1 MQEAISEGYYDV
13 SSYEDI
19 KNDSEIYGRI
29 IVQEFT
35 YWMIITGWDIK
46 KDLLPKLV
54 SGDVIGTLAVT
65 EDLFAPS
72 KDNIKL
78 SCESGKINGK
88 KLAVP
93 DASMATHALVGA
105 KSDKGVGL
113 QVADLS
119 HEGVSIEHQENIDE
133 SRGHF

>member
-1 MQEAISEGYYDV
+1 MGHLELCVIAEELGRFLAPVPFSSSVYLFTEAIIKYGSE
-13 SSYEDI
+13 E
-19 KNDSEIYGRI
+19 
-29 IVQEFT
+29 
-35 YWMIITGWDIK
+35 MK

-88 KLAVP
+88 KIAVP
-93 DASMATHALVGA
+93 DASIATHALVVA
-105 KSDKGVGL
+105 KTEKGICL
-113 QVADLS
+113 QIADLS
-119 HEGVSIEHQENIDE
+119 HEGVQLNTRRILMKAEVISL
-133 SRGHF
+133 